1 MRVIEAPTFPLS
13 RAEFRRAIR
22 TGHGRAMQHVLRGGG
37 AGAGDELV
45 EATGRHPAYDPQV
58 AGPRAPWLVDMA
70 VRLDL
75 GARIVDAIRRE
86 QPTLTQTFWDLDH
99 RCSMLRELA
108 TRGVPGARELLYS
121 MLAPIPGSVDV
132 VAARQLVELDG
143 ADGLVFVAR
152 RLGEWLAADP
162 CFWVDD
168 ELVRVLSQRDGSD
181 SALAVLEAAAARDAD
196 VARYLGAV
204 RRTSHERDPEA
215 SFEAFVERMRKITAE
230 VVIRRVREDPE
241 EMRIELGGW
250 GRHVD
255 DDARRSV
262 FAALLE
268 ESRPSRIERFLR
280 VFAGVGPPHLDDRL
294 FTWAEADDEAIAWE
308 AVGVL
313 SNVTAPPVRELG
325 LRILDIGRTA
335 VRALR
340 LLRRNFAAGDH
351 RIIERTLVPLDDRYA
366 LHLWLADAIEVFRAN
381 PVGEGA
387 PAVLFA
393 YEYTPCENCRLDALK
408 LLDTLGAT
416 PAWILEEARLDAS
429 EEIRVAVRGR
439 G

>member
-121 MLAPIPGSVDV
+121 MLAPIPGSGDV

-181 SALAVLEAAAARDAD
+181 SALAVLEAAAASDAD

-241 EMRIELGGW
+241 EMRIELRGW
-250 GRHVD
+250 GHHV
-255 DDARRSV
+255 
-262 FAALLE
+262 
-268 ESRPSRIERFLR
+268 
-280 VFAGVGPPHLDDRL
+280 
-294 FTWAEADDEAIAWE
+294 DDEAIAWE

-387 PAVLFA
+387 PGALFA